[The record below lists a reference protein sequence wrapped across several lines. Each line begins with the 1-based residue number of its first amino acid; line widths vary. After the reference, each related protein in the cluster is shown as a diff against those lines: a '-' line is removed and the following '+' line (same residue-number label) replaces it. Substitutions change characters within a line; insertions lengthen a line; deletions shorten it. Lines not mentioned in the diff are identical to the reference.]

1 MIGWLREW
9 IVGMTAAALCCSIAM
24 SLTPEGGV
32 KRVLSLCCAL
42 AMVSAMLSP
51 LGRGN
56 MEGYAFALASAR
68 EAAEKAEI
76 AGRENADRLSRRV
89 IEAECEAYISDKGS
103 ELGLGR
109 VRTEVRAKWGDAFWY
124 PYELWLDTEPSE
136 KLRIFIEG
144 ELGIPPERIHWSNE
158 AEGTGKDN

>member
-1 MIGWLREW
+1 MTGWLREW
-9 IVGMTAAALCCSIAM
+9 ILGITAAALCCSIAM

-32 KRVLSLCCAL
+32 KRVLRLCCTL
-42 AMVSAMLSP
+42 AMATALIAPFGELDV
-51 LGRGN
+51 
-56 MEGYAFALASAR
+56 EGYAFAVSAGR
-68 EAAEKAEI
+68 EAAIKAEN

-103 ELGLGR
+103 ELGLGNIKA
-109 VRTEVRAKWGDAFWY
+109 EVRAKWGDAFWY
-124 PYELWLDTEPSE
+124 PYELWLDTQPAE

-158 AEGTGKDN
+158 AEES